1 MVEVVISMGF
11 LPHIHSSLPP
21 QQSSILFSTVAIIII
36 IIIILKLLFLELSE
50 PVPAD
55 VGANA
60 AFSKS
65 VLPMKPVEIE
75 IETPEQVKA
84 RKRR

>member
-21 QQSSILFSTVAIIII
+21 QQSSILFSTVAIII